1 MCLAASVFA
10 LTAVSCNRHWILM
23 SLEEF
28 GRDRMYWEAQSA
40 KRRRML
46 KRCASFTWSNS
57 AAEQSREKFEREAE
71 RAANRMGGP
80 IV

>member
-1 MCLAASVFA
+1 
-10 LTAVSCNRHWILM
+10 
-23 SLEEF
+23 
-28 GRDRMYWEAQSA
+28 MYWEAQSA